1 MNLIIVLSNKRFIV
15 FRSRFLVRLSTNAT
29 SKKFISMND
38 AYLTFCVL
46 VSIATIEGF
55 SEILERQENATDLLN
70 TPFQIGIRIR

>member
-38 AYLTFCVL
+38 AFFDFLCT
-46 VSIATIEGF
+46 G
-55 SEILERQENATDLLN
+55 
-70 TPFQIGIRIR
+70 